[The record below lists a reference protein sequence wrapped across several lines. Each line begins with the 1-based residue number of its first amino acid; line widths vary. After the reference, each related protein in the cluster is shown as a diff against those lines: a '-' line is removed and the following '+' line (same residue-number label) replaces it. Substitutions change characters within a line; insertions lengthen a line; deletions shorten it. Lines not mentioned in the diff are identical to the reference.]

1 MAPIYRGYLMKKN
14 YVLDTNILIRCPS
27 AIFGFDDNNVIV
39 TTTTLQELDS
49 KKTAY
54 GDVGYGAREAIRN
67 IEALKGDYS
76 APISLKNGGTF
87 SIAREATFEKLI
99 PAEFS
104 MEKPDN
110 RIINAVRG
118 IEENSPDET
127 ILVTNDVS
135 MRINASIC
143 GCKVQAYHNEQIVDG
158 DTYTGRVDI
167 SEDDLTNPEEKGFV
181 ENQFAVC
188 KSASGSALY
197 TFRNGQWKM
206 IKDREYYTPYCQ
218 PRNVGQRFA
227 LYSLFASPDEIP
239 LVILKGSAGTAKTF
253 LALAAGLQGYYHNG
267 FDRIMITR
275 SNTLSDN
282 DLGFL
287 PGDLEEKM
295 GPLIAPFMD
304 NLQVLLKGQNEEKDQ
319 IKLQI
324 EDMFE
329 TGVIEI
335 CSLAY
340 MRGRSLVDSFII
352 VDEAQNCTVGQI
364 LEIITRAGKG
374 TKIVLLGDPDQIDS
388 PKLDRKNNGLS
399 FASERMRG
407 SSLCAQL
414 TFDESETVRSAL
426 AAEGAK
432 RLVIK

>member
-1 MAPIYRGYLMKKN
+1 MKKN
-14 YVLDTNILIRCPS
+14 YVLDTNILIHCPT
-27 AIFGFDDNNVIV
+27 ALFGFDDNNVII

-54 GDVGYGAREAIRN
+54 AEVGYGAREAIRN
-67 IEALKGDYS
+67 IESIEGDY
-76 APISLKNGGTF
+76 ATGVVMPNGGLF
-87 SIAREATFEKLI
+87 KIAKESEFEKLV
-99 PAEFS
+99 PAEFTLDR
-104 MEKPDN
+104 PDN
-110 RIINAVRG
+110 RIINGVLG
-118 IEENSPDET
+118 IAKSSDLET
-127 ILVTNDVS
+127 VLVTNDIS
-135 MRINASIC
+135 MRINAAMC
-143 GCKVQAYHNEQIVDG
+143 GCVVQGYHNEMIIDNEN
-158 DTYTGRVDI
+158 YPGRRDI
-167 SEDDLTNPEEKGFV
+167 TQDDIDSPFNKGFILN
-181 ENQFAVC
+181 EFGICRDGSN
-188 KSASGSALY
+188 SALY
-197 TFRNGQWKM
+197 TFKEDGWHLL
-206 IKDREYYTPYCQ
+206 KDRDYYTPYCQ

-227 LYSLFASPDEIP
+227 LYALLASPEEIP

-253 LALAAGLQGYYHNG
+253 LSLAAGLQGYYHNG

-295 GPLIAPFMD
+295 TPLIAPFMD
-304 NLQVLLKGQNEEKDQ
+304 NLQVLLKGQNEEKEQ
-319 IKLQI
+319 IKMQI

-329 TGVIEI
+329 TGILEI

-340 MRGRSLVDSFII
+340 MRGRSLVNSFII
-352 VDEAQNCTVGQI
+352 VDEAQNCTIGQI

-374 TKIVLLGDPDQIDS
+374 SKVVLLGDPDQIDS

-399 FASERMRG
+399 FAAERMKG
-407 SSLCAQL
+407 SGLCAQV

>member
-1 MAPIYRGYLMKKN
+1 MKKN
-14 YVLDTNILIRCPS
+14 YVLDTNILIHRPS
-27 AIFGFDDNNVIV
+27 AIFGFDDNNVII

-54 GDVGYGAREAIRN
+54 AEVGYGAREAIRN
-67 IEALKGDYS
+67 IEKLEGDYTGGV
-76 APISLKNGGTF
+76 PINEKGGIF
-87 SIAREATFEKLI
+87 KIARESDFKKLI

-104 MEKPDN
+104 LDRPDN
-110 RIINAVRG
+110 RIINGVLG
-118 IEENSPDET
+118 IAAESDLET

-135 MRINASIC
+135 MRINAVMC
-143 GCKVQAYHNEQIVDG
+143 GCKVQSYHNEQVINDEV
-158 DTYTGRVDI
+158 YTGRRDI
-167 SEDDLTNPEEKGFV
+167 TSDDVENPIDKGFV
-181 ENQFAVC
+181 ENEFGIC
-188 KSASGSALY
+188 KDGSNSALY
-197 TFRNGQWKM
+197 TF
-206 IKDREYYTPYCQ
+206 KDDSWHLLRDRDYYTPYCQ

-227 LYSLFASPDEIP
+227 LYALLASPEEIP

-253 LALAAGLQGYYHNG
+253 LSLAAGLQGYYHNG

-295 GPLIAPFMD
+295 SPLISPFMD

-319 IKLQI
+319 IKIQI

-329 TGVIEI
+329 TGILEI
-335 CSLAY
+335 VSLAY
-340 MRGRSLVDSFII
+340 MRGRSLVNSFII
-352 VDEAQNCTVGQI
+352 VDEAQNCSIGQI

-374 TKIVLLGDPDQIDS
+374 SKVVLLGDPDQIDT

-399 FASERMRG
+399 FASERMKG
-407 SSLCAQL
+407 SKLCAQV
-414 TFDESETVRSAL
+414 TFDESETVRSPL
-426 AAEGAK
+426 AAEGAR

>member
-1 MAPIYRGYLMKKN
+1 MKKN
-14 YVLDTNILIRCPS
+14 YVLDTNILIHCPS
-27 AIFGFDDNNVIV
+27 AIFGFDDNHVMI

-54 GDVGYGAREAIRN
+54 GEVGYGAREAIRN
-67 IEALKGDYS
+67 IESLHGDF
-76 APISLKNGGTF
+76 AGVLELRNGGTF
-87 SIAREATFEKLI
+87 SIAKESTFEKRI
-99 PAEFS
+99 PQEFS
-104 MEKPDN
+104 LERPDN
-110 RIINAVRG
+110 RIINAVLG
-118 IEENSPDET
+118 IDAMDEAET

-143 GCKVQAYHNEQIVDG
+143 GCKVQSYHNEQIVDG
-158 DTYTGRVDI
+158 DHYVGRITI
-167 SEDDLTNPEEKGFV
+167 SEDDLKKPEDKGFV
-181 ENQFAVC
+181 ENEFAIC
-188 KSASGSALY
+188 QSASGSSLHI
-197 TFRNGQWKM
+197 FQDSQWKM
-206 IKDREYYTPYCQ
+206 IRDKDTYTPYCQ

-227 LYSLFASPDEIP
+227 LYALLSSPEEIP
-239 LVILKGSAGTAKTF
+239 LVILKGAAGTAKTF
-253 LALAAGLQGYYHNG
+253 LSLAAGLQGYFHDG

-282 DLGFL
+282 DMGFL
-287 PGDLEEKM
+287 PGELEEKM
-295 GPLIAPFMD
+295 LPLIAPFMD

-319 IKLQI
+319 VKLQI
-324 EDMFE
+324 EDMFD

-335 CSLAY
+335 CSMAY
-340 MRGRSLVDSFII
+340 MRGRSLVNSFII
-352 VDEAQNCTVGQI
+352 VDEAQNCTIGQI

-374 TKIVLLGDPDQIDS
+374 TKVVLLGDPDQIDS
-388 PKLDRKNNGLS
+388 PKLDRKNNGLV

-407 SSLCAQL
+407 SKLCAQL

>member
-1 MAPIYRGYLMKKN
+1 MKKN
-14 YVLDTNILIRCPS
+14 YVLDTNILIHCPS
-27 AIFGFDDNNVIV
+27 AIFGFDDNHVMI

-54 GDVGYGAREAIRN
+54 GEVGYGAREAIRN
-67 IEALKGDYS
+67 IESLHGDF
-76 APISLKNGGTF
+76 AGVLELRNGGTF
-87 SIAREATFEKLI
+87 SIAKESTFEKRI
-99 PAEFS
+99 PQEFS
-104 MEKPDN
+104 LERPDN
-110 RIINAVRG
+110 RIINAVLG
-118 IEENSPDET
+118 IDAMDEAET

-143 GCKVQAYHNEQIVDG
+143 GCKVQSYHNEQIVDG
-158 DTYTGRVDI
+158 DHYVGRITI
-167 SEDDLTNPEEKGFV
+167 SEDDLKNPEDKGFV
-181 ENQFAVC
+181 ENEFAIC
-188 KSASGSALY
+188 QSASGSSLHI
-197 TFRNGQWKM
+197 FQDGQWKM
-206 IKDREYYTPYCQ
+206 IRDKDTYTPYCQ

-227 LYSLFASPDEIP
+227 LYALLASPEEIP
-239 LVILKGSAGTAKTF
+239 LVILKGAAGTAKTF
-253 LALAAGLQGYYHNG
+253 LSLAAGLQGYFHDG

-282 DLGFL
+282 DMGFL
-287 PGDLEEKM
+287 PGELEEKM
-295 GPLIAPFMD
+295 LPLIAPFMD

-319 IKLQI
+319 VKLQI
-324 EDMFE
+324 EDMFD

-335 CSLAY
+335 CSMAY
-340 MRGRSLVDSFII
+340 MRGRSLVNSFII
-352 VDEAQNCTVGQI
+352 VDEAQNCTIGQI

-374 TKIVLLGDPDQIDS
+374 TKVVLLGDPDQIDS
-388 PKLDRKNNGLS
+388 PKLDRKNNGLV

-407 SSLCAQL
+407 SKLCAQL

>member
-1 MAPIYRGYLMKKN
+1 MKKN
-14 YVLDTNILIRCPS
+14 YVLDTNILIHCPS
-27 AIFGFDDNNVIV
+27 AIFGFDDNNVVI

-54 GDVGYGAREAIRN
+54 AEVGYGAREAIRN
-67 IEALKGDYS
+67 IEKLEGDYS
-76 APISLKNGGTF
+76 AGVALNNGGTF
-87 SIAREATFEKLI
+87 RIVRESEFDKLI
-99 PAEFS
+99 PAEYS
-104 MEKPDN
+104 MDRPDN
-110 RIINAVRG
+110 RIINGVLGLDQA
-118 IEENSPDET
+118 EDLET

-135 MRINASIC
+135 MRINAAMC
-143 GCKVQAYHNEQIVDG
+143 GCRVQGYHNEQIVD
-158 DTYTGRVDI
+158 DEKYTGRCDI
-167 SEDDLTNPEEKGFV
+167 TQEDIAHPEGKGFV
-181 ENQFAVC
+181 INEFGICRDGSN
-188 KSASGSALY
+188 SALY
-197 TFRNGQWKM
+197 TFKEDGWHLLR
-206 IKDREYYTPYCQ
+206 DRDYYTPYCQ
-218 PRNVGQRFA
+218 PKNVGQRFA
-227 LYSLFASPDEIP
+227 LYSLLASPEDIP

-253 LALAAGLQGYYHNG
+253 LSLAAGLQGYYHSG

-295 GPLIAPFMD
+295 SPLIAPFMD

-319 IKLQI
+319 IKMQI

-329 TGVIEI
+329 TGILEI

-340 MRGRSLVDSFII
+340 MRGRSLVNSFII
-352 VDEAQNCTVGQI
+352 VDEAQNCSVGQV

-374 TKIVLLGDPDQIDS
+374 TKVVLLGDPDQIDS

-399 FASERMRG
+399 FASERMKG
-407 SSLCAQL
+407 SALCAQV
-414 TFDESETVRSAL
+414 TFDETETVRSAL
-426 AAEGAK
+426 ASEGAK

>member
-1 MAPIYRGYLMKKN
+1 MKKN
-14 YVLDTNILIRCPS
+14 YILDTNILIHCPS
-27 AIFGFDDNNVIV
+27 ALFGFDDNNVII

-54 GDVGYGAREAIRN
+54 AEVGYGAREAIRN
-67 IEALKGDYS
+67 IEKLNGDYS
-76 APISLKNGGTF
+76 SGVELMNGGIF
-87 SIAREATFEKLI
+87 KIARESEYAKKI
-99 PAEFS
+99 PPEYS
-104 MEKPDN
+104 LDRPDN
-110 RIINAVRG
+110 RIINAVLG
-118 IEENSPDET
+118 IAASCELET

-135 MRINASIC
+135 MRINATMC
-143 GCKVQAYHNEQIVDG
+143 GCTVQGYHNEMILD
-158 DTYTGRVDI
+158 DEKYTGRCEITEEDI
-167 SEDDLTNPEEKGFV
+167 ANPLGRRFI
-181 ENQFAVC
+181 ENEFGIC
-188 KSASGSALY
+188 KSNGSNSALY
-197 TFRNGQWKM
+197 IYQQEAWKLL
-206 IKDREYYTPYCQ
+206 KDRDFYTPYCQ

-227 LYSLFASPDEIP
+227 LYALLASTEEIP

-253 LALAAGLQGYYHNG
+253 LSLAAGLQGYYHSG
-267 FDRIMITR
+267 YDRIMITR

-304 NLQVLLKGQNEEKDQ
+304 NLQILLKGQNEEKEQ
-319 IKLQI
+319 IKMQI

-329 TGVIEI
+329 TGIIEI

-340 MRGRSLVDSFII
+340 MRGRSLVNSFII
-352 VDEAQNCTVGQI
+352 VDEAQNCTIGQI

-374 TKIVLLGDPDQIDS
+374 SKLVLLGDPDQIDS

-399 FASERMRG
+399 FAAERMKD
-407 SSLCAQL
+407 SKLCAQV

>member
-1 MAPIYRGYLMKKN
+1 MKKN
-14 YVLDTNILIRCPS
+14 YVLDTNILIHCPS
-27 AIFGFDDNNVIV
+27 ALFGFDDNNVII

-54 GDVGYGAREAIRN
+54 AEVGYGAREAIRN
-67 IEALKGDYS
+67 IEKLEGDYS
-76 APISLKNGGTF
+76 DGVPLMNGGVF
-87 SIAREATFEKLI
+87 KIARESEFEKLI

-104 MEKPDN
+104 LERPDN
-110 RIINAVRG
+110 RIINCVLG
-118 IEENSPDET
+118 IAKYSEQET

-135 MRINASIC
+135 MRINATMC
-143 GCKVQAYHNEQIVDG
+143 GCTVQGYHNEMIID
-158 DTYTGRVDI
+158 DEKYTGRRDI
-167 SEDDLTNPEEKGFV
+167 TEEDVTNPFNKGFV
-181 ENQFAVC
+181 ENEFGIC
-188 KSASGSALY
+188 KSEGGSNSALY
-197 TFRNGQWKM
+197 TYKPDGWHLLR
-206 IKDREYYTPYCQ
+206 DRDYYTPYCT
-218 PRNVGQRFA
+218 PKNVGQRFA
-227 LYSLFASPDEIP
+227 LYALLAHPEDIP

-253 LALAAGLQGYYHNG
+253 LSLAAGLQGYYHNG

-295 GPLIAPFMD
+295 SPLIAPFMD
-304 NLQVLLKGQNEEKDQ
+304 NLQVLLKGQNEEKEQ
-319 IKLQI
+319 IKMQI

-329 TGVIEI
+329 TGIIEI

-340 MRGRSLVDSFII
+340 MRGRSLVNSFII
-352 VDEAQNCTVGQI
+352 VDEAQNCTIGQI

-374 TKIVLLGDPDQIDS
+374 TKVVLLGDPDQIDS

-399 FASERMRG
+399 FAAERMKG
-407 SSLCAQL
+407 SPLCAQI

>member
-1 MAPIYRGYLMKKN
+1 MKKN
-14 YVLDTNILIRCPS
+14 YVLDTNILIHCPS
-27 AIFGFDDNNVIV
+27 AIFGFDDNNVII

-54 GDVGYGAREAIRN
+54 AEVGYGAREAIRN
-67 IEALKGDYS
+67 IEKIEGDYQNGV
-76 APISLKNGGTF
+76 PIANGGTF
-87 SIAREATFEKLI
+87 IIVRESEYEKLI
-99 PAEFS
+99 PSEFS
-104 MEKPDN
+104 LDKPDN
-110 RIINAVRG
+110 RIINAVLG
-118 IEENSPDET
+118 LAKADESTET

-135 MRINASIC
+135 MRINATMC
-143 GCKVQAYHNEQIVDG
+143 GVRVQAYHNEQIID
-158 DTYTGRVDI
+158 DEKYTGRCDI
-167 SEDDLTNPEEKGFV
+167 TEEDVASSGDKGFV
-181 ENQFAVC
+181 LNEFGIC
-188 KSASGSALY
+188 KDGSNSALY
-197 TFRNGQWKM
+197 TYREDGWHM
-206 IKDREYYTPYCQ
+206 LKDRDYYTPYCQ

-227 LYSLFASPDEIP
+227 LYALLASPEDIP

-253 LALAAGLQGYYHNG
+253 LSLAAGLQGYYHNG

-319 IKLQI
+319 IKIQI

-329 TGVIEI
+329 TGILEI

-340 MRGRSLVDSFII
+340 MRGRSLVNSFII

-374 TKIVLLGDPDQIDS
+374 TKVVLLGDPDQIDS

-399 FASERMRG
+399 FASERMKG
-407 SSLCAQL
+407 SKLCAQI
-414 TFDESETVRSAL
+414 TFDETETVRSAL

>member
-1 MAPIYRGYLMKKN
+1 MKKN
-14 YVLDTNILIRCPS
+14 YVLDTNILIHRPS
-27 AIFGFDDNNVIV
+27 ALFGFDDNNVII

-54 GDVGYGAREAIRN
+54 AEVGYGAREAIRN
-67 IEALKGDYS
+67 IEKLEGDYEGGV
-76 APISLKNGGTF
+76 PMENGGTF
-87 SIAREATFEKLI
+87 IIARESDFEKLI

-104 MEKPDN
+104 LDRPDN
-110 RIINAVRG
+110 RIINGVLG
-118 IEENSPDET
+118 IKQKSKLET

-135 MRINASIC
+135 MRINAVMC
-143 GCKVQAYHNEQIVDG
+143 GCKVQGYHNEQIR
-158 DTYTGRVDI
+158 DTEKYTGRCEI
-167 SEDDLTNPEEKGFV
+167 RPEDVEMPFNKGFM
-181 ENQFAVC
+181 ENEFGIC
-188 KSASGSALY
+188 KEGSNSALY
-197 TFRNGQWKM
+197 IFKPDGWHLL
-206 IKDREYYTPYCQ
+206 KDRDYYTPYCQ

-227 LYSLFASPDEIP
+227 LYALLASWEDIP

-253 LALAAGLQGYYHNG
+253 LSLAAGLQGYYHNG
-267 FDRIMITR
+267 YDRIMITR

-282 DLGFL
+282 DMGFL

-295 GPLIAPFMD
+295 SPLIAPFMD
-304 NLQVLLKGQNEEKDQ
+304 NLQVLLKGQNEEKEQ
-319 IKLQI
+319 IKMQI
-324 EDMFE
+324 DDMFE
-329 TGVIEI
+329 TGIIEI

-340 MRGRSLVDSFII
+340 MRGRSLVNSFII

-374 TKIVLLGDPDQIDS
+374 TKVVLLGDPDQIDS

-399 FASERMRG
+399 FAAERMKN
-407 SSLCAQL
+407 SPLCAQL

-426 AAEGAK
+426 AAEGAR